1 MLLCGQFTLVPMP
14 VLTSMAFAGL
24 AADGECS
31 VLNGMWLGRVT
42 RPFPL
47 PQLGHV
53 YLVFPGTTAVACN
66 HITLN
71 PNQYT
76 LLTDLEEPVTLTGTA
91 GPQGRTLILLL
102 SPGFI
107 LEMAE
112 FLNIPPGLNQLLHN
126 VPLPQGDELSFLLAE
141 LAKACAPP
149 AQLALA
155 EELFLDVAGEVVRL
169 LHLRQQALGAL
180 AQRKQS
186 TVDDLLPRLLQARQL
201 VEARYLVD
209 LKVEDVA
216 AAVALSEFHFA
227 RLFKAAFSES
237 LYQFIK
243 RLRLDEARHRL
254 LASDVSVTELGFQIG
269 YSSLSSF
276 IHAFR
281 RRFGLS
287 PAQYRAQLQNEQE

>member
-1 MLLCGQFTLVPMP
+1 MP
-14 VLTSMAFAGL
+14 ILTSTAFAGMV
-24 AADGECS
+24 AEGACS
-31 VLNGMWLGRVT
+31 PLNGMWLGRVI
-42 RPFPL
+42 RPFLL
-47 PQLGHV
+47 PQIGHI
-53 YLVFPGTTAVACN
+53 YLIFPGETAVSCN

-76 LLTDLEEPVTLTGTA
+76 MLTNSAEPVTLRGTA
-91 GPQGRTLILLL
+91 VPQGQTLVLLL

-107 LEMAE
+107 LEMAD

-155 EELFLDVAGEVVRL
+155 DELLLDVVGEVLRL
-169 LHLRQQALGAL
+169 LRLRQQALGAL

-201 VEARYLVD
+201 VEARFLDD
-209 LKVEDVA
+209 LKVAEVA
-216 AAVALSEFHFA
+216 TAVTLSAFHFA
-227 RLFKAAFSES
+227 RLFKAAFGES

-254 LASDVSVTELGFQIG
+254 LADDVSVTELSLQVG

-281 RRFGLS
+281 QRFGHS
-287 PAQYRAQLQNEQE
+287 PAQYREQLQNEQE

>member
-1 MLLCGQFTLVPMP
+1 M
-14 VLTSMAFAGL
+14 
-24 AADGECS
+24 
-31 VLNGMWLGRVT
+31 
-42 RPFPL
+42 
-47 PQLGHV
+47 
-53 YLVFPGTTAVACN
+53 
-66 HITLN
+66 
-71 PNQYT
+71 
-76 LLTDLEEPVTLTGTA
+76 
-91 GPQGRTLILLL
+91 LLL

-107 LEMAE
+107 LDMAE
-112 FLNIPPGLNQLLHN
+112 FLNIPPGFNQLLHN

-155 EELFLDVAGEVVRL
+155 DELLLDIVGEVLRL
-169 LHLRQQALGAL
+169 LRLRQQALDAL

-186 TVDDLLPRLLQARQL
+186 TINDLLPRLLQARQL
-201 VEARYLVD
+201 VEARFLDD

-216 AAVALSEFHFA
+216 TAVALSEFHFA
-227 RLFKAAFSES
+227 RLFKATFGES

-254 LASDVSVTELGFQIG
+254 LANDVPVTELGLQVG

-276 IHAFR
+276 IHAFQ

-287 PAQYRAQLQNEQE
+287 PAQYRTQSQNKQE

>member
-1 MLLCGQFTLVPMP
+1 MVAEG
-14 VLTSMAFAGL
+14 A
-24 AADGECS
+24 CS
-31 VLNGMWLGRVT
+31 PLNGMWLGRVI
-42 RPFPL
+42 RPFLL
-47 PQLGHV
+47 PQIGHI
-53 YLVFPGTTAVACN
+53 YLIFPGETAVSCN

-76 LLTDLEEPVTLTGTA
+76 MLTNSAEPVTLRGTA
-91 GPQGRTLILLL
+91 VPQGQTLVLLL

-107 LEMAE
+107 LEMAD

-155 EELFLDVAGEVVRL
+155 DELLLDVVGEVLRL
-169 LHLRQQALGAL
+169 LRLRQQALGAL

-201 VEARYLVD
+201 VEARFLDD
-209 LKVEDVA
+209 LKVAEVA
-216 AAVALSEFHFA
+216 TAVTLSAFHFA
-227 RLFKAAFSES
+227 RLFKAAFGES

-254 LASDVSVTELGFQIG
+254 LADDVSVTELSLQVG

-281 RRFGLS
+281 QRFGHS
-287 PAQYRAQLQNEQE
+287 PAQYREQLQNEQE

>member
-1 MLLCGQFTLVPMP
+1 MP
-14 VLTSMAFAGL
+14 VLTSTAFAGL
-24 AADGECS
+24 QPAGEYS
-31 VLNGMWLGRVT
+31 PLNGNWLGRVT

-47 PQLGHV
+47 PHLGHI
-53 YLVFPGTTAVACN
+53 YLIFPGETAVSCN
-66 HITLN
+66 QITLN

-76 LLTDLEEPVTLTGTA
+76 LLTDPDEPVTLTGTVVN
-91 GPQGRTLILLL
+91 QGQTLVLLL

-107 LEMAE
+107 LEMAN

-141 LAKACAPP
+141 LTQVCAPP
-149 AQLALA
+149 GQFALA
-155 EELFLDVAGEVVRL
+155 EELLLDVVGEVLRL
-169 LHLRQQALGAL
+169 LRLRQQALDAL

-186 TVDDLLPRLLQARQL
+186 TADDLLPRLLQARQL
-201 VEARYLVD
+201 VEARFLDD
-209 LKVEDVA
+209 LKVADVA
-216 AAVALSEFHFA
+216 TAVSLSEFHFA
-227 RLFKAAFSES
+227 RLFKAAFGES

-254 LASDVSVTELGFQIG
+254 LADTVSVTDLSLQVG

-287 PAQYRAQLQNEQE
+287 PAQYREQLQNEQE